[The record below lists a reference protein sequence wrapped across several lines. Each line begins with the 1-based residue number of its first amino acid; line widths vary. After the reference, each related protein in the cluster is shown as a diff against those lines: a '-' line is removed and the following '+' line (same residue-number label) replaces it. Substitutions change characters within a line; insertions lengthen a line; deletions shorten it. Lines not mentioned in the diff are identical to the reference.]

1 MKACLVCLGVLCV
14 GVSCINAAT
23 VFFDGTFNNAD
34 WNETKIV
41 DTANNGS
48 FSAFQ
53 MASGGNPGSFRE
65 TNQSLNQGLLGVS
78 HLRST
83 FAYNPSTQGAITSID
98 VSYDLQEFAPLGGFE
113 VVYGILAFQNN
124 TYYIGPTE
132 NLNQS
137 SWTSFSHHGLT
148 EASFS
153 DTFGAS
159 GPLGPGPATPDFAAN
174 GGAIE
179 FGFFSGN
186 TPIGGPFNTTSGID
200 NLSITIN
207 SIPEPASGGLISI
220 GLGGLAI
227 LRWRLRESKC

>member
-1 MKACLVCLGVLCV
+1 
-14 GVSCINAAT
+14 
-23 VFFDGTFNNAD
+23 
-34 WNETKIV
+34 
-41 DTANNGS
+41 
-48 FSAFQ
+48 
-53 MASGGNPGSFRE
+53 
-65 TNQSLNQGLLGVS
+65 
-78 HLRST
+78 LRST

-137 SWTSFSHHGLT
+137 NWTSFSHHGLT

-159 GPLGPGPATPDFAAN
+159 GPLGPGPATPDFAAT

-186 TPIGGPFNTTSGID
+186 TPIGDPSIRPVV
-200 NLSITIN
+200 SITCPSR
-207 SIPEPASGGLISI
+207 SIAFLSLRPAASSASVWEGLPFYAGDYVSRN
-220 GLGGLAI
+220 ADTV
-227 LRWRLRESKC
+227 RLP